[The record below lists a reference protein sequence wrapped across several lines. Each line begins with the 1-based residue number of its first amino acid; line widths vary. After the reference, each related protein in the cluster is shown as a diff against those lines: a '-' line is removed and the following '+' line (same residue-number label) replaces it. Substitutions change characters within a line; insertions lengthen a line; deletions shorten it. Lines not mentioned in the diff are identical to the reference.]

1 MDQPTVRSVLP
12 ARTRDDLA
20 ALGPSV
26 AALAGG
32 SGIFA
37 EPHPHLTGLVDLHAL
52 GWESRVV
59 TDEGLEIAATCTI
72 AEVAGIPPRD
82 GWAAHPLFLQA
93 CTALFG
99 STKIWRVATVG
110 GNICSALP
118 AGPMTALA
126 SALDAEALIWRAATV
141 DEPAHDERMPVAE
154 LVTGDRTTALRPGD
168 VLRSIHVPASSLR
181 ARTAFRKIALSPI
194 GRSGSVVIGR
204 LDEGGAFTLTVT
216 GATLRPEPL
225 RYPAL
230 PAAGVLADDVRAIGS
245 WFTDAHGAA
254 DWRRAVSALLAEE
267 IRAELAGDD
276 AGSGDGPPSGERGTP
291 AGAAATTTA
300 GARP

>member
-12 ARTRDDLA
+12 ARSRDDLR

-37 EPHPHLTGLVDLHAL
+37 EPHPHLTGLVDLQTL
-52 GWESRVV
+52 GWPALTV
-59 TDEGLEIAATCTI
+59 TDDGLEIAATCTI
-72 AEVAGIPPRD
+72 AEVAGLGRRE

-126 SALDAEALIWRAATV
+126 AALDADALIWRAAT
-141 DEPAHDERMPVAE
+141 DEQPAHDERMPVAE

-168 VLRSIHVPASSLR
+168 VLRSVHVPASSLR

-194 GRSGSVVIGR
+194 GRTGSVVVGR
-204 LDEGGAFTLTVT
+204 LDEDGGFTLAVT
-216 GATLRPEPL
+216 GATLRPELL
-225 RYPAL
+225 RYAAL
-230 PAAGVLADDVRAIGS
+230 PPAAVLADDVRAIGS

-254 DWRRAVSALLAEE
+254 DWRRAVSALLADEVL
-267 IRAELAGDD
+267 AELGDRGT
-276 AGSGDGPPSGERGTP
+276 APGGSGERGTP
-291 AGAAATTTA
+291 PGAAATTTA
-300 GARP
+300 GAR

>member
-1 MDQPTVRSVLP
+1 MDQPTVRSVVP
-12 ARTRDDLA
+12 ARTRGDLV

-37 EPHPHLTGLVDLHAL
+37 EPHPHLTGLVDLQAL
-52 GWESRVV
+52 GWPALVV
-59 TDEGLEIAATCTI
+59 SDAGLEIAATCTI
-72 AEVAGIPPRD
+72 AEVAAIAPAE
-82 GWAAHPLFLQA
+82 GWAAHPLFREA

-126 SALDAEALIWRAATV
+126 AALDARALVWRAAV
-141 DEPAHDERMPVAE
+141 GPAPAHDERMPVAE

-168 VLRSIHVPASSLR
+168 VLRSIHVPTSSLR
-181 ARTAFRKIALSPI
+181 ARTAFRRIALSPL

-204 LDEGGAFTLTVT
+204 LDEDGSVTVTVT
-216 GATLRPEPL
+216 GATLRPEQL
-225 RYPAL
+225 RYDAL
-230 PAAGVLADDVRAIGS
+230 PTAAALADDVRAIRT

-267 IRAELAGDD
+267 IRRELGGDPT
-276 AGSGDGPPSGERGTP
+276 GPAT
-291 AGAAATTTA
+291 TTTA